1 MARIG
6 YARVSTAEQNLDRQA
21 DAFQALNLDRIFT
34 DKASGRDTS
43 RPGLQEMLDY
53 MRAGDTLVVES
64 ISRIARSTKDLL
76 AIVEKLDAKGVG
88 FVSLKESIDT
98 STPQGTFIMTVFAAL
113 AQLERES
120 IHQRQREG
128 IAAARARGRA
138 MGRPAA
144 QYPAEWQSVY
154 AEWQAGAITAA
165 AAIRQLGMRKSTFYK
180 LAKRHQASQRERVA
194 S

>member
-21 DAFQALNLDRIFT
+21 DAFQALDLDRTFT
-34 DKASGRDTS
+34 DKASGRDTA

-53 MRAGDTLVVES
+53 LRAGDTLVVES
-64 ISRIARSTKDLL
+64 ISSIARPTKDLL
-76 AIVEKLDAKGVG
+76 AIVERLEEKGVG
-88 FVSLKESIDT
+88 FVPLKESIDT

-144 QYPAEWQSVY
+144 QYPAEWNQVY
-154 AEWQAGAITAA
+154 AEWQSGATTAA
-165 AAIRQLGMRKSTFYK
+165 AAIRQLGIRKTTFYK
-180 LAKRHQASQRERVA
+180 LAKRHQAQQERVA

>member
-1 MARIG
+1 MAGSVTHGFPLPNRTLIARRMRSSTEPGQDFHGQSIWTG
-6 YARVSTAEQNLDRQA
+6 YCSPW
-21 DAFQALNLDRIFT
+21 
-34 DKASGRDTS
+34 TS
-43 RPGLQEMLDY
+43 RD
-53 MRAGDTLVVES
+53 
-64 ISRIARSTKDLL
+64 ARLL
-76 AIVEKLDAKGVG
+76 AGGGHARRGEHQQDCPNSRKTSWLSLSSWKPRA
-88 FVSLKESIDT
+88 SPSCRLKESIDT

-144 QYPAEWQSVY
+144 QYPAEWNQVY
-154 AEWQAGAITAA
+154 AEWQSGAITAA
-165 AAIRQLGMRKSTFYK
+165 AAIRQLGIRKTTFYK
-180 LAKRHQASQRERVA
+180 LAKRHQAQQERVA